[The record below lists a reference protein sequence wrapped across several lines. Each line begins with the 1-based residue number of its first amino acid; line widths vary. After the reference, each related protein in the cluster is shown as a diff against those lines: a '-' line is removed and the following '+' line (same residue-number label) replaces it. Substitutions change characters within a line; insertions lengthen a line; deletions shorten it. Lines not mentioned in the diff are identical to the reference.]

1 MKISAFLVFLIF
13 TLSAFAQT
21 GTDVY
26 ATATGHTFKLAD
38 LSPEVIA
45 AVNGLPANMAKLRTD
60 LLEGMI
66 GDALL
71 AAEAKSQAITS
82 EKLITSVTSKV
93 AAPTAAAIN
102 KVYQANLAAL
112 DNKPLA
118 EVRPSI
124 VSYLKRD
131 AQQRAL
137 IAYVGT
143 LKTKYKAVKGMD
155 VNAVNLK
162 PTDILATI
170 GAKTI
175 TAQQFED
182 ANRIELFE
190 AAADISDAVVD
201 DLESRVLDTL
211 INDEARSAGIEPTD
225 YIAREITNK
234 LKEYSDEERYA
245 LTDALQ
251 TRLFAK
257 YKVNILYKQPQ
268 PLVEMIS
275 VDDDPAQGPSDAPVT
290 VVMFSDFQC
299 PACSATHPV
308 LKKAMAAYP
317 GKIRF
322 VVRDLP
328 LTNIHENAFNAALAA
343 GAANAQGKFA
353 EYGELLYQRQNALDV
368 ASLKAYAAELGLN
381 VKQFEI
387 DFSSEKIAA
396 EVRKDMA
403 DAEQYRITS
412 TPTIF
417 INGIRVRRL
426 SESGFRTAIERAL
439 AK

>member
-1 MKISAFLVFLIF
+1 MKIIVFLVISIF
-13 TLSAFAQT
+13 ALSAFAQT

-26 ATATGHTFKLAD
+26 ATATGRTFRLTD
-38 LSPEVIA
+38 LSPEISA
-45 AVNGLPANMAKLRTD
+45 AVKGLPARISKLRTD
-60 LLEGMI
+60 LLEVMI
-66 GDALL
+66 GDVLL
-71 AAEAKSQAITS
+71 AAEAKSRATTV
-82 EKLITSVTSKV
+82 EKVVTEVTTKV
-93 AAPTAAAIN
+93 PAPTAAEIN

-112 DNKPLA
+112 ENRPLA
-118 EVRPSI
+118 EVRTSI

-143 LKTKYKAVKGMD
+143 LKIKYKLALGKD

-162 PTDILATI
+162 PSDLLATI
-170 GAKTI
+170 GTTTI

-182 ANRIELFE
+182 ANRVDLFE
-190 AAADISDAVVD
+190 VVADVSDAVID
-201 DLESRVLDTL
+201 DLEMRILDTL
-211 INDEARSAGIEPTD
+211 INDEAKAAGIEPTD
-225 YIAREITNK
+225 FIAREITNK
-234 LKEYSDEERYA
+234 LKEFSDEERFA

-251 TRLFAK
+251 SRLFAK
-257 YKVNILYKQPQ
+257 YKVNILYKQPS
-268 PLVEMIS
+268 PLIETIS
-275 VDDDPAQGPSDAPVT
+275 VDDDPAQGPADAPVT

-299 PACSATHPV
+299 SACSATHPV

-328 LTNIHENAFNAALAA
+328 LTNIHENAFNAALAV
-343 GAANAQGKFA
+343 GAANAQGKFF

-368 ASLKAYAAELGLN
+368 ASLKAYAAEMGLN
-381 VKQFEI
+381 VKQFDI

-403 DAEQYRITS
+403 DADQYRISS

-426 SESGFRTAIERAL
+426 SESGFRSAIERAL